1 MKKPDKND
9 YWVKNRIHLEFNSH
23 TLHNVIKHMWLH
35 RIIVLLLSVSSNYF
49 YGKQTCKP
57 CWNTVSYPIV
67 QSQLTKK
74 RFFPY
79 FWKSNQTSEITIF
92 LDQIE
97 KLSVLVSFWWLQ
109 FPALLTNQRLRK
121 LVKNNLGNLTE
132 YDSQVDKP

>member
-1 MKKPDKND
+1 MG
-9 YWVKNRIHLEFNSH
+9 S
-23 TLHNVIKHMWLH
+23 KHINH
-35 RIIVLLLSVSSNYF
+35 VEIQYH
-49 YGKQTCKP
+49 
-57 CWNTVSYPIV
+57 PIV
-67 QSQLTKK
+67 QSQVTKK

-97 KLSVLVSFWWLQ
+97 KLSVLVSFWRLQ

-132 YDSQVDKP
+132 YDSQVDKS